1 MNRILVTN
9 EFCNCVKKMVSDN
22 MHEEIH
28 DLRTILIRLANNFPI
43 TERRY
48 KDHRLTNSKFRDV
61 HISGKLVLLYKK
73 DSDNDENIIVSLKL
87 ATVTEHKLLN
97 KNAQRDNYDYHE
109 ISTNELY
116 DITTSTDILSNYEQE
131 FLYDFMETLA
141 DYASGHLDNGYV
153 YLSSYYIADNELHGL
168 YDYIDFDDNEVLDN
182 IDFIID
188 LDLYAPKCFAE
199 LNRYVNK
206 FSRILG
212 DEFSEIDK

>member
-9 EFCNCVKKMVSDN
+9 EFCNCVKKMVSEN

-48 KDHRLTNSKFRDV
+48 KDHRLTDSKFRDV

-73 DSDNDENIIVSLKL
+73 DSDNDGEKIIVSLKL
-87 ATVTEHKLLN
+87 ATVAEHKLLN

-116 DITTSTDILSNYEQE
+116 DITTSTDILSNYEHE
-131 FLYDFMETLA
+131 FLYDFMETIA
-141 DYASGHLDNGYV
+141 DYASGYLDNGYV
-153 YLSSYYIADNELHGL
+153 YLSSYFTIDNELHGL
-168 YDYIDFDDNEVLDN
+168 YDYIDFGDNKILDS

-188 LDLYAPKCFAE
+188 LDVYASKCLVE
-199 LNRYVNK
+199 LNRYINE
-206 FSRILG
+206 FSRILS
-212 DEFSEIDK
+212 DEFSEI